1 LRNYNKRFC
10 RIAFIAENTLQKKS
24 CRPKGRQLELGTKR
38 TRVLTMS

>member
-10 RIAFIAENTLQKKS
+10 RIAFIIEITWQKKS

-38 TRVLTMS
+38 ARVLTMS